1 MFQALVSNFGDV
13 CFTGLDTDVF
23 VEMHEWLIN
32 HKHFFDLVCSV
43 TSPFHVMSEEKGLP
57 FFLQS
62 DWRQLS
68 SASQMLKPWQ
78 IWKVP
83 IKHTKVYYGDFWI
96 VVNKDKVHFA
106 LHLFITWKLQ
116 FKFSN
121 CYKHATYFVVT
132 SVEIKLAGQI
142 AQCLLFKHC
151 DYMSGNW
158 TRFSRCS
165 FSSRKKILR
174 NDYYL
179 LIVNIWFNQLTV
191 SPKILVL
198 VILIRKLVC

>member
-1 MFQALVSNFGDV
+1 MYLIIKEKNNKSYTATLQIHVSLSFTKLMFQALVSNFGDV

-32 HKHFFDLVCSV
+32 HKHLFDLVCSV

-96 VVNKDKVHFA
+96 VANKDKVHFA

-121 CYKHATYFVVT
+121 CYKHAH
-132 SVEIKLAGQI
+132 I
-142 AQCLLFKHC
+142 LLLH
-151 DYMSGNW
+151 
-158 TRFSRCS
+158 
-165 FSSRKKILR
+165 
-174 NDYYL
+174 
-179 LIVNIWFNQLTV
+179 
-191 SPKILVL
+191 LV
-198 VILIRKLVC
+198 K